1 METRVTELEA
11 QLASV
16 SEQLARP
23 PDNPDIVLR
32 LSDDYNEI
40 QNELDALIVEWE
52 QLHS

>member
-1 METRVTELEA
+1 VAELEA
-11 QLASV
+11 QLETI
-16 SEQLARP
+16 SEQLTNP

-32 LSDDYNEI
+32 LGDDYVEI